1 MTMLLQRKDL
11 YDCMISVFVTE
22 WRLKPGHK
30 DDLTL
35 TDFSLCYSIA
45 IKTLTQRWPYFE
57 YMSITENHQIKV
69 SLGSEGEERLV
80 SLLWSP
86 TVSTHGVPDNFVDI
100 IVSTVKSDIKV
111 ESYVTP
117 SSWTLLYVHS
127 ESSKYK
133 NSNAYKNILVVYSK
147 CSTQFN
153 WVNLTEIKGS
163 WL

>member
-1 MTMLLQRKDL
+1 
-11 YDCMISVFVTE
+11 MISVFVTA
-22 WRLKPGHK
+22 WRLKPWHK

-35 TDFSLCYSIA
+35 TDFSLCYSIG

-57 YMSITENHQIKV
+57 YMSVTENHQIKV

-133 NSNAYKNILVVYSK
+133 NSNVYKNILVVYLK

-153 WVNLTEIKGS
+153 WVNLTEIKES